1 MNVLNILRGA
11 YNVAR
16 PALRSTAV
24 DTITNPQTY
33 IGLADD
39 VTNTLGRMLPKGF
52 QGGGIQRAPMS
63 VLGQVDDIANMA
75 PGAAREAARNQ
86 TARNFRMADRL
97 GDAVRPAGQG
107 PSGALRAPKVGS
119 NAPRPTPATSAP
131 SSSLPGAGP
140 LQRDNEASR
149 ALLREAIK
157 QRRALTPAQK
167 ATGAGVLAGGGALVA
182 SETGAGQGLTDQI
195 QGALNNV
202 GPSIDN
208 FVGGLNIPFQKELQQ
223 FGRDQEKRGFG
234 ALLDYASGIT
244 GVTGMF
250 GLNDLIPK
258 SDPLTPA
265 QLDDIRKKNPGITI
279 PSQTPSKSYVDTL
292 PPELLPPQYN
302 LPEGMGIPINPRE
315 MEKYR
320 VRPEGIY
327 GSIPPSVNDDLS
339 GQKYD
344 RSVTLPGA
352 PTINNPPYIPP
363 TTLTP
368 DPVPPTPTP
377 DIGQAMDPYAYQ
389 LNVYGQGRQDA
400 ATQSSQAAVR
410 DLGLSI
416 HRQLYPGLYKND
428 GPKTPLQEPSTM
440 NNLDALSELDAS
452 TSAVEELIDP
462 TILAQLNA
470 MNLRRSG
477 Y

>member
-1 MNVLNILRGA
+1 MSLVNILRGA

-52 QGGGIQRAPMS
+52 QGAGIQRAPMS
-63 VLGQVDDIANMA
+63 VLGQVDDIAKMA
-75 PGAAREAARNQ
+75 PGRAREVARDQ
-86 TARNFRMADRL
+86 AARNFRMAGRL
-97 GDAVRPAGQG
+97 DDGVRPVGQG
-107 PSGALRAPKVGS
+107 PSGALRAPTIGS
-119 NAPRPTPATSAP
+119 KAPRPTPATSAP
-131 SSSLPGAGP
+131 SSSLPGSGP

-167 ATGAGVLAGGGALVA
+167 AAGASVLAGGGALTA
-182 SETGAGQGLTDQI
+182 SEMGAGQGFTDQI

-202 GPSIDN
+202 GPAIDN
-208 FVGGLNIPFQKELQQ
+208 FVGGLNLPFQQW
-223 FGRDQEKRGFG
+223 GRNQEKRGFG
-234 ALLDYASGIT
+234 SLLDMATGIT
-244 GVTGMF
+244 GVTGML
-250 GLNDLIPK
+250 GLNDLIPNSK
-258 SDPLTPA
+258 PLTPA
-265 QLDDIRKKNPGITI
+265 QIDDIRKKNPGINL
-279 PSQTPSKSYVDTL
+279 PNQQTPSPS
-292 PPELLPPQYN
+292 
-302 LPEGMGIPINPRE
+302 
-315 MEKYR
+315 
-320 VRPEGIY
+320 RPDGTY
-327 GSIPPSVNDDLS
+327 GSIPPSVNDDLP

-344 RSVTLPGA
+344 PSVTLPGA
-352 PTINNPPYIPP
+352 PTINNPPYVPP

-400 ATQSSQAAVR
+400 ATQSSRAAVR

-416 HRQLYPGLYKND
+416 HRQMYPGLYKND

-440 NNLDALSELDAS
+440 NNLDAASELDSS
-452 TSAVEELIDP
+452 TRAVEELIDP

>member
-1 MNVLNILRGA
+1 MSLVNILRGA

-52 QGGGIQRAPMS
+52 QGAGIQRAPMS
-63 VLGQVDDIANMA
+63 VLGQVDDIAKMA
-75 PGAAREAARNQ
+75 PGRAREVARDQ
-86 TARNFRMADRL
+86 AARNFRMAGRL
-97 GDAVRPAGQG
+97 DDGVRPVGQG
-107 PSGALRAPKVGS
+107 PSGALRAPTIGS
-119 NAPRPTPATSAP
+119 KAPRPTPATSAP
-131 SSSLPGAGP
+131 SSSLPGSGP

-167 ATGAGVLAGGGALVA
+167 AAGASVLAGGGALTA
-182 SETGAGQGLTDQI
+182 SEMGAGQGFTDQI

-202 GPSIDN
+202 GPAIDN
-208 FVGGLNIPFQKELQQ
+208 FVGGLNLPFQQ
-223 FGRDQEKRGFG
+223 FGRNQEKRGFG
-234 ALLDYASGIT
+234 SLLDMATGIT
-244 GVTGMF
+244 GVTGML
-250 GLNDLIPK
+250 GLNDLIPNSK
-258 SDPLTPA
+258 PLTPA
-265 QLDDIRKKNPGITI
+265 QIDDIRKKNPGINL
-279 PSQTPSKSYVDTL
+279 PNQQTPSPS
-292 PPELLPPQYN
+292 
-302 LPEGMGIPINPRE
+302 
-315 MEKYR
+315 
-320 VRPEGIY
+320 RPDGTY
-327 GSIPPSVNDDLS
+327 GSIPPSVNDDLP

-344 RSVTLPGA
+344 PSVTLPGA
-352 PTINNPPYIPP
+352 PTINNPPYVPP

-400 ATQSSQAAVR
+400 ATQSSRAAVR

-416 HRQLYPGLYKND
+416 HRQMYPGLYKND

-440 NNLDALSELDAS
+440 NNLDAASELDSS
-452 TSAVEELIDP
+452 TRAVEELIDP

>member
-1 MNVLNILRGA
+1 MSLVNILRGA

-33 IGLADD
+33 IRLADD

-52 QGGGIQRAPMS
+52 QGAGIQRAPMS
-63 VLGQVDDIANMA
+63 VLGQVDDIAKMA
-75 PGAAREAARNQ
+75 PGRAREVARDQ
-86 TARNFRMADRL
+86 AARNFRMAGRL
-97 GDAVRPAGQG
+97 DDGVRPVGQG
-107 PSGALRAPKVGS
+107 PSGALRAPTIGS
-119 NAPRPTPATSAP
+119 KAPRPTPATSAP
-131 SSSLPGAGP
+131 SSSLPGSGP

-167 ATGAGVLAGGGALVA
+167 AAGASVLAGGGALTA
-182 SETGAGQGLTDQI
+182 SEMGAGQGFTDQI

-202 GPSIDN
+202 GPAIDN
-208 FVGGLNIPFQKELQQ
+208 FVGGLNLPFQKELQQ
-223 FGRDQEKRGFG
+223 FGRNQEKRGFG
-234 ALLDYASGIT
+234 SLLDYATGIT

-250 GLNDLIPK
+250 GLNDLIPNSK
-258 SDPLTPA
+258 PLTPA
-265 QLDDIRKKNPGITI
+265 QIDDIRKKNPGINL
-279 PSQTPSKSYVDTL
+279 PNQQTPSPS
-292 PPELLPPQYN
+292 
-302 LPEGMGIPINPRE
+302 
-315 MEKYR
+315 
-320 VRPEGIY
+320 RPDGTY
-327 GSIPPSVNDDLS
+327 GSIPPSVNDDLP

-344 RSVTLPGA
+344 PSVTLPGA
-352 PTINNPPYIPP
+352 PTINNPPYVPP

-400 ATQSSQAAVR
+400 STQSSRAAVR

-416 HRQLYPGLYKND
+416 HRQMYPGLYKND

-440 NNLDALSELDAS
+440 NNLDAASELDSS
-452 TSAVEELIDP
+452 TRAVEELIDP

>member
-1 MNVLNILRGA
+1 MNVLNLLRGA
-11 YNVAR
+11 YSVAR

-33 IGLADD
+33 IRLADD

-52 QGGGIQRAPMS
+52 QGAGIQRAPMS
-63 VLGQVDDIANMA
+63 VLGQVDDIAKMA
-75 PGAAREAARNQ
+75 PGRAREVARDQ
-86 TARNFRMADRL
+86 AARNFRMAGRL
-97 GDAVRPAGQG
+97 DDGVRPVGQG
-107 PSGALRAPKVGS
+107 PSGALRAPTIGS
-119 NAPRPTPATSAP
+119 KAPRPTPATSAP
-131 SSSLPGAGP
+131 SSSLPGSGP

-167 ATGAGVLAGGGALVA
+167 AAGASVLAGGGALTA
-182 SETGAGQGLTDQI
+182 SEMGAGQGFTDQI

-202 GPSIDN
+202 GPAIDN
-208 FVGGLNIPFQKELQQ
+208 FVGGLNLPFQQW
-223 FGRDQEKRGFG
+223 GRNQEKRVFG
-234 ALLDYASGIT
+234 SLLDMATGIT
-244 GVTGMF
+244 GVTGML
-250 GLNDLIPK
+250 GLNDLIPNSK
-258 SDPLTPA
+258 PLTPA
-265 QLDDIRKKNPGITI
+265 QIDDIRKKNPGINL
-279 PSQTPSKSYVDTL
+279 PDQQTPSPS
-292 PPELLPPQYN
+292 
-302 LPEGMGIPINPRE
+302 
-315 MEKYR
+315 
-320 VRPEGIY
+320 RPDGTY
-327 GSIPPSVNDDLS
+327 GSIPPSVNDDLP

-344 RSVTLPGA
+344 PSVTLPGA
-352 PTINNPPYIPP
+352 PTAPYVPS

-368 DPVPPTPTP
+368 DSVPPTPTP

-400 ATQSSQAAVR
+400 ATQSSRAAVR

-416 HRQLYPGLYKND
+416 HRQMYPGLYKND

-440 NNLDALSELDAS
+440 NNLDAASELDSS
-452 TSAVEELIDP
+452 TRAVEELIDP

>member
-1 MNVLNILRGA
+1 MSLVNILRGA

-52 QGGGIQRAPMS
+52 QGAGIQRAPMS
-63 VLGQVDDIANMA
+63 VLGQVDDIAKMA
-75 PGAAREAARNQ
+75 PGRAREVARDQ
-86 TARNFRMADRL
+86 AARNFRMAGRL
-97 GDAVRPAGQG
+97 DDGVRPVGQG
-107 PSGALRAPKVGS
+107 PSGALRAPTVGS
-119 NAPRPTPATSAP
+119 KAPRPTPATSAP
-131 SSSLPGAGP
+131 SSSLPGSGP

-167 ATGAGVLAGGGALVA
+167 AAGASVLAGGGALAA
-182 SETGAGQGLTDQI
+182 SEMGAGQGLTDQI

-202 GPSIDN
+202 GPAIDN
-208 FVGGLNIPFQKELQQ
+208 FVGGLNLPFQQ
-223 FGRDQEKRGFG
+223 FGRNQEKRGFG
-234 ALLDYASGIT
+234 SLLDMATGIT
-244 GVTGMF
+244 GVTGML
-250 GLNDLIPK
+250 GLNDLIPNSK
-258 SDPLTPA
+258 PLTPA
-265 QLDDIRKKNPGITI
+265 QIDDIRKKNPGINL
-279 PSQTPSKSYVDTL
+279 PSQTPSKSFADNL

-302 LPEGMGIPINPRE
+302 LPEGAGIPINPE
-315 MEKYR
+315 AMEKYR
-320 VRPEGIY
+320 VRPGGTY
-327 GSIPPSVNDDLS
+327 GSIPPSVNDDLP

-344 RSVTLPGA
+344 PSVTLPGA
-352 PTINNPPYIPP
+352 PTINNPPYVPP

-400 ATQSSQAAVR
+400 STQSSQAAVR

-416 HRQLYPGLYKND
+416 HRQMYPGLYKND

-440 NNLDALSELDAS
+440 NNLDAASELDSS
-452 TSAVEELIDP
+452 TRAVEELIDP

>member
-1 MNVLNILRGA
+1 MNVLNLLRGA
-11 YNVAR
+11 YSVAR
-16 PALRSTAV
+16 PALKKTAV

-52 QGGGIQRAPMS
+52 QGAGIQRAPMS
-63 VLGQVDDIANMA
+63 VLGQVDDIAKMA
-75 PGAAREAARNQ
+75 PGRAREVARDQ
-86 TARNFRMADRL
+86 AARNFRMAGRL
-97 GDAVRPAGQG
+97 DDGVRPVGQG
-107 PSGALRAPKVGS
+107 PSGALRAPTVGS
-119 NAPRPTPATSAP
+119 KAPRPTPATSAP
-131 SSSLPGAGP
+131 SSSLPGSGP

-167 ATGAGVLAGGGALVA
+167 AAGASVLAGGGALAA
-182 SETGAGQGLTDQI
+182 SETGAGQGLTSQI
-195 QGALNNV
+195 EGALNNV
-202 GPSIDN
+202 GPAIDN
-208 FVGGLNIPFQKELQQ
+208 FVGGLNFPFQQW
-223 FGRDQEKRGFG
+223 GRNQEKRGLG
-234 ALLDYASGIT
+234 SLLDMATGIT
-244 GVTGMF
+244 GVTGML
-250 GLNDLIPK
+250 GLNDLIPNSK
-258 SDPLTPA
+258 PFTPA
-265 QLDDIRKKNPGITI
+265 ELEDIRKKNPGIKI
-279 PSQTPSKSYVDTL
+279 PSQMPS
-292 PPELLPPQYN
+292 
-302 LPEGMGIPINPRE
+302 
-315 MEKYR
+315 
-320 VRPEGIY
+320 RPDGTY
-327 GSIPPSVNDDLS
+327 GTIPPSVNDDLP
-339 GQKYD
+339 GQNYD
-344 RSVTLPGA
+344 PSVTLPGA
-352 PTINNPPYIPP
+352 PTAPYVPA

-389 LNVYGQGRQDA
+389 LNVYGQGRHDA

-416 HRQLYPGLYKND
+416 HRQLHPNLYKND

-440 NNLDALSELDAS
+440 NNLDAVSELDAS
-452 TSAVEELIDP
+452 TRAVEELIDP

>member
-1 MNVLNILRGA
+1 MSVLNLLRGA
-11 YNVAR
+11 YSVAR

-52 QGGGIQRAPMS
+52 QGAGIQRAPMS
-63 VLGQVDDIANMA
+63 VLGQVDDIAKMA
-75 PGAAREAARNQ
+75 PGRAREVARDQ
-86 TARNFRMADRL
+86 AARNFRMAGRL
-97 GDAVRPAGQG
+97 DDGVRPVGQG
-107 PSGALRAPKVGS
+107 PSGALRAPTVGS
-119 NAPRPTPATSAP
+119 KAPRPTPATSAP
-131 SSSLPGAGP
+131 SSSLPGSGP

-157 QRRALTPAQK
+157 QRRALTPVQK
-167 ATGAGVLAGGGALVA
+167 AAGASVLAGGGALAA
-182 SETGAGQGLTDQI
+182 SEIGAGQGLTDQI
-195 QGALNNV
+195 EGALNNV
-202 GPSIDN
+202 GPALDN
-208 FVGGLNIPFQKELQQ
+208 FVGGLNLPFQQW
-223 FGRDQEKRGFG
+223 GRNQEKRGFG
-234 ALLDYASGIT
+234 SLLDMATGIT
-244 GVTGMF
+244 GVTGML
-250 GLNDLIPK
+250 GLNDLIPNSK
-258 SDPLTPA
+258 PLTPA
-265 QLDDIRKKNPGITI
+265 QIDDIRKKNPGINL
-279 PSQTPSKSYVDTL
+279 PNQQTPSPS
-292 PPELLPPQYN
+292 
-302 LPEGMGIPINPRE
+302 
-315 MEKYR
+315 
-320 VRPEGIY
+320 RPDGTY
-327 GSIPPSVNDDLS
+327 GSIPPSVNDDLP

-344 RSVTLPGA
+344 PSVTLPGA
-352 PTINNPPYIPP
+352 PTINNPPYVPP

-368 DPVPPTPTP
+368 DPVPPAPTP

-416 HRQLYPGLYKND
+416 HRQMYPDLYKND

-440 NNLDALSELDAS
+440 NNLDAVSELDAS
-452 TSAVEELIDP
+452 TRAVEELIDP